1 MSYITYKGKLLRK
14 AEMELST
21 APTKDKNIAI
31 EKVCESLEKNR
42 GEILQANLL
51 DIAEA
56 RKNDMSIGL
65 IDRLKLD
72 EERLD
77 GIIGALGQIIELQD
91 PIWKSD
97 QVWTLENGLTISKM
111 TVPLGVIG
119 IIYESRPNVTVDA
132 FGLALKSGNCIIL
145 RGSSSAIH
153 SNIALIK
160 AIKEGLK
167 ESPIS
172 DEVIQ
177 FIEKTDRD
185 YVLDMLQADEYI
197 DLIIPRGGQ
206 NLIDFVVKNASVP
219 TLQTGSGNCHIFVD
233 ETGDLENAAA
243 IVKNSKAQRVGVCN
257 ACETLL
263 VHEKIA
269 EEFLPMVYE
278 ELKDIVELRGC
289 DKTQKIID
297 VKGAKESDWGEE
309 FLDYILAIRVVSD
322 VEEAIEH
329 IQTYSTKHS
338 ESIITENVAN
348 SRMFL
353 RKVDS
358 STVYLNASTRFTDGG
373 VFGFGAEMG
382 ISTQKMHAR
391 GPVGLEQLVTHKYLV
406 LGEGQIRE

>member
-1 MSYITYKGKLLRK
+1 MSYITDKGILLRK
-14 AEMELST
+14 AESELST
-21 APTKDKNIAI
+21 APTKDKNLAI
-31 EKVCESLEKNR
+31 EKVCESLEKHR
-42 GEILQANLL
+42 KSILEANLL
-51 DIAEA
+51 DIEEAE
-56 RKNDMSIGL
+56 KNKMAIGL

-72 EERLD
+72 DERLD
-77 GIIGALGQIIELQD
+77 DIIEALHQIIELQD

-132 FGLALKSGNCIIL
+132 FGLALKSGNCIML
-145 RGSSSAIH
+145 RGSSSAIN
-153 SNIALIK
+153 SNIALVK

-172 DEVIQ
+172 EDIIQ
-177 FIEKTDRD
+177 FIEETDRE
-185 YVLDMLQADEYI
+185 YVLEMLRADKYI

-206 NLIDFVVKNASVP
+206 QLIDFVVENASVP

-233 ETGDLENAAA
+233 DTADLDKGLN
-243 IVKNSKAQRVGVCN
+243 IVKNAKTQRVGVCN

-269 EEFLPMVYE
+269 GKFLPMVYE

-289 DKTQKIID
+289 VKTKEIIEVRD
-297 VKGAKESDWGEE
+297 ATESDWKEE
-309 FLDYILAIRVVSD
+309 FLDYTLAIRVVRD
-322 VEEAIEH
+322 VEDAIEH

-338 ESIITENVAN
+338 EAIVTENLAN
-348 SRMFL
+348 SRIFL

-358 STVYLNASTRFTDGG
+358 ATVYLNASTRFTDGG

-391 GPVGLEQLVTHKYLV
+391 GPVGLDQLVTHKYLI
-406 LGEGQIRE
+406 LGEGQIRN

>member
-1 MSYITYKGKLLRK
+1 MSYITDKGILLRK
-14 AEMELST
+14 AESELST
-21 APTKDKNIAI
+21 APTKDKNLAI
-31 EKVCESLEKNR
+31 EKVCESLEKHR
-42 GEILQANLL
+42 KSILEANLL
-51 DIAEA
+51 DIEEAE
-56 RKNDMSIGL
+56 KNKMAIGL

-72 EERLD
+72 DERLD
-77 GIIGALGQIIELQD
+77 DIIEALHQIIELQD

-132 FGLALKSGNCIIL
+132 FGLALKSGNCIML
-145 RGSSSAIH
+145 RGSSSAIN
-153 SNIALIK
+153 SNIALVK
-160 AIKEGLK
+160 AIKEGLE

-172 DEVIQ
+172 EDIIQ
-177 FIEKTDRD
+177 FIEETDRE
-185 YVLDMLQADEYI
+185 YVLEMLRADKYI

-206 NLIDFVVKNASVP
+206 QLIDFVVENASVP

-233 ETGDLENAAA
+233 DTADLDKGLN
-243 IVKNSKAQRVGVCN
+243 IVKNAKTQRVGVCN

-269 EEFLPMVYE
+269 GKFLPMVYE

-289 DKTQKIID
+289 VKTKEIIEVRD
-297 VKGAKESDWGEE
+297 ATESDWKEE
-309 FLDYILAIRVVSD
+309 FLDYTLAIRVVRD

-338 ESIITENVAN
+338 EAIVTENLAN
-348 SRMFL
+348 SRIFL

-358 STVYLNASTRFTDGG
+358 ATVYLNASTRFTDGG

-391 GPVGLEQLVTHKYLV
+391 GPVGLDQLVTHKYLI
-406 LGEGQIRE
+406 LGEGQIRN

>member
-1 MSYITYKGKLLRK
+1 MSYITDKGILLRK
-14 AEMELST
+14 AESELST
-21 APTKDKNIAI
+21 APTKDKNLAI
-31 EKVCESLEKNR
+31 EKVCESLEKHR
-42 GEILQANLL
+42 KSILEANLL
-51 DIAEA
+51 DIEDAE
-56 RKNDMSIGL
+56 KNKMAIGL

-72 EERLD
+72 DERLD
-77 GIIGALGQIIELQD
+77 DIIGALHQIIELQD

-132 FGLALKSGNCIIL
+132 FGLALKSGNCIML
-145 RGSSSAIH
+145 RGSSSAIN
-153 SNIALIK
+153 SNIALVK

-167 ESPIS
+167 ASPIS
-172 DEVIQ
+172 EDIIQ
-177 FIEKTDRD
+177 FIEETDRE
-185 YVLDMLQADEYI
+185 YVLEMLRADKYI

-206 NLIDFVVKNASVP
+206 QLIDFVVENASVP

-233 ETGDLENAAA
+233 DTADLDKGLN
-243 IVKNSKAQRVGVCN
+243 IVKNAKTQRVGVCN

-269 EEFLPMVYE
+269 GKFLPMVYE

-289 DKTQKIID
+289 VKTKEIIEVRD
-297 VKGAKESDWGEE
+297 ATESDWKEE
-309 FLDYILAIRVVSD
+309 FLDYTLAIRVVRD

-338 ESIITENVAN
+338 EAIVTENLAN
-348 SRMFL
+348 SRIFL

-358 STVYLNASTRFTDGG
+358 ATVYLNASTRFTDGG

-391 GPVGLEQLVTHKYLV
+391 GPVGLDQLVTHKYLI
-406 LGEGQIRE
+406 LGEGQIRN

>member
-1 MSYITYKGKLLRK
+1 MSYITDKGILLRK
-14 AEMELST
+14 AESELST
-21 APTKDKNIAI
+21 APTKDKNLAI
-31 EKVCESLEKNR
+31 EKVCESLEKHR
-42 GEILQANLL
+42 KSILEANLL
-51 DIAEA
+51 DIEDAE
-56 RKNDMSIGL
+56 KNKMAIGL

-72 EERLD
+72 DERLD
-77 GIIGALGQIIELQD
+77 DIIGALHQIIELQD

-132 FGLALKSGNCIIL
+132 FGLALKSGNCIML
-145 RGSSSAIH
+145 RGSSSAIN
-153 SNIALIK
+153 SNIALVK

-167 ESPIS
+167 ASPIS
-172 DEVIQ
+172 EDIIQ
-177 FIEKTDRD
+177 FIEETDRE
-185 YVLDMLQADEYI
+185 YVLEMLRADKYI

-206 NLIDFVVKNASVP
+206 QLIDFVVENASVP

-233 ETGDLENAAA
+233 DTADLDKGLN
-243 IVKNSKAQRVGVCN
+243 IVKNAKTQRVGVCN

-269 EEFLPMVYE
+269 GKFLPMVYE

-289 DKTQKIID
+289 VKTKEIIEVRD
-297 VKGAKESDWGEE
+297 ATESDWKEE
-309 FLDYILAIRVVSD
+309 FLDYTLAIRVVRD
-322 VEEAIEH
+322 VEDAIEH

-338 ESIITENVAN
+338 EAIVTENLAN
-348 SRMFL
+348 SRIFL

-358 STVYLNASTRFTDGG
+358 ATVYLNASTRFTDGG

-391 GPVGLEQLVTHKYLV
+391 GPVGLDQLVTHKYLI
-406 LGEGQIRE
+406 LGEGQIRN